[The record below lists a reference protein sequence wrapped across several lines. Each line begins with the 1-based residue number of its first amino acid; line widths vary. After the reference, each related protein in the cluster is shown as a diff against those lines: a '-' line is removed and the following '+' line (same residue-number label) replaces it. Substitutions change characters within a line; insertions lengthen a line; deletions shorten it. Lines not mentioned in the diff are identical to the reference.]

1 MWLFDELVD
10 GSEMMTPLLP
20 GGGEPRQARKR
31 VMLAVA
37 ATR

>member
-1 MWLFDELVD
+1 MQ
-10 GSEMMTPLLP
+10 SSPLLP
-20 GGGEPRQARKR
+20 GGGAPRQARKR